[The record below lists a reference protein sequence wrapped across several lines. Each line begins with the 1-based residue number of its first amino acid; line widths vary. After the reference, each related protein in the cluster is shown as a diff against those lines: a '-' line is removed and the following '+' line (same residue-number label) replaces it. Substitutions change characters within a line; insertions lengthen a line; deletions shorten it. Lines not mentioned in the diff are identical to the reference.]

1 MNTYDKYL
9 GRFEHGFFANSTLGV
24 LVQSC
29 IGGIAAMAV
38 LENGNS
44 LMQMIQLFFVVMLA
58 VGYNGA
64 ILSQQKP
71 KVVFNT
77 LLLSIVVNTV
87 LIAFNFIKYY
97 G

>member
-1 MNTYDKYL
+1 MGMSTYEKFY
-9 GRFEHGFFANSTLGV
+9 GQFEHGFFAGSTLGV

-38 LENGNS
+38 LENGARP
-44 LMQMIQLFFVVMLA
+44 LQMLQLFLVVALS
-58 VGYNGA
+58 VSYNGS

-71 KVVFNT
+71 KVVFN
-77 LLLSIVVNTV
+77 LLLWSIGINLLVAV
-87 LIAFNFIKYY
+87 INFA

>member
-1 MNTYDKYL
+1 MSTYEKVY
-9 GRFEHGFFANSTLGV
+9 GQFEDGFFANSTIGV

-44 LMQMIQLFFVVMLA
+44 FIQMVQLFVVVLCSI
-58 VGYNGA
+58 GYNGA

-71 KVVFNT
+71 KIVFNI
-77 LLLSIVVNTV
+77 LLGSI
-87 LIAFNFIKYY
+87 LINMLLAVFNFAR
-97 G
+97 

>member
-29 IGGIAAMAV
+29 VGGIAAMAV

-44 LMQMIQLFFVVMLA
+44 LIQMIQLFFVVILA

-71 KVVFNT
+71 KVVFNF
-77 LLLSIVVNTV
+77 LIWSVGLNF
-87 LIAFNFIKYY
+87 LIAIINFARV
-97 G
+97 